1 VGIVYDAGLLLAL
14 VTGCAIGALAVFAHC
29 ERAARRRWAYE
40 REAAEGRE
48 IYAALG
54 AYRHIKPG
62 RAPGRRPSTGVE
74 RGGFP
79 ACGREAR
86 PGQGFTM
93 MTQARAIAERIGAVA
108 STLRC
113 AR

>member
-14 VTGCAIGALAVFAHC
+14 AAGCAIGALAVLAHY

-54 AYRHIKPG
+54 AYRRMRPG
-62 RAPGRRPSTGVE
+62 RAPGQRHSTGE
-74 RGGFP
+74 RG
-79 ACGREAR
+79 EASR
-86 PGQGFTM
+86 PWPGKP
-93 MTQARAIAERIGAVA
+93 ILVA
-108 STLRC
+108 GIC
-113 AR
+113 ARTQRSLLSRRAGDALISLR